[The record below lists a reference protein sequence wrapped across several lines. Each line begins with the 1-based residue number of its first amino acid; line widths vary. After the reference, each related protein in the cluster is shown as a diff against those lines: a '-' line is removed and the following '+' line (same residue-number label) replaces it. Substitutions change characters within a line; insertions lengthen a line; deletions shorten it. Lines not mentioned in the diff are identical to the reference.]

1 MNVGLLM
8 EERIEVYC
16 SGDLPESIMM
26 RGEHLQVAEI
36 LDVWRDVGRWWLG
49 EREKTFYRLAV
60 ERGGVLEI
68 YHPSDDDSWILYRVY
83 D

>member
-1 MNVGLLM
+1 MGLLM
-8 EERIEVYC
+8 EERIEVRR
-16 SGDLPESIMM
+16 SGDLPEVIIL
-26 RGEHLQVAEI
+26 RGKQLRVAEV

-60 ERGGVLEI
+60 ERGGVLEV
-68 YHPSDDDSWILYRVY
+68 YHPSGEDTWVLYRVY